1 MHGMLLGQKV
11 MKSNMNL
18 RLHSRNEIRAAKYKL
33 LFSLTCYLCIGN
45 WTITQAVR
53 RCLFA
58 VEACAHMLVSTFV
71 TCGRQGGTGTVFSLS
86 PLAFPCRYHYATTYS
101 IFTHIL
107 FVWRIKGSLETQFH
121 RHIVLSHR
129 GNDNN
134 AFVSALKNVVLDL
147 PSFTKATQIKWST
160 NKSILLLH
168 SGSCHHLMSTAC
180 SVPS

>member
-1 MHGMLLGQKV
+1 MLGQKV

-18 RLHSRNEIRAAKYKL
+18 RFHSWNEIRAAKHKL

-58 VEACAHMLVSTFV
+58 VEACAHMLVSTCV
-71 TCGRQGGTGTVFSLS
+71 TCGRQGGTGAVFSLS
-86 PLAFPCRYHYATTYS
+86 PLTFPCRYHYATTLYS
-101 IFTHIL
+101 LIL

-121 RHIVLSHR
+121 RHIVSCHR
-129 GNDNN
+129 GNDSN
-134 AFVSALKNVVLDL
+134 AFVSALKNVVPDL
-147 PSFTKATQIKWST
+147 PSFTKAMQIKWST
-160 NKSILLLH
+160 NKSILILH
-168 SGSCHHLMSTAC
+168 SGSCHHLRSTAC